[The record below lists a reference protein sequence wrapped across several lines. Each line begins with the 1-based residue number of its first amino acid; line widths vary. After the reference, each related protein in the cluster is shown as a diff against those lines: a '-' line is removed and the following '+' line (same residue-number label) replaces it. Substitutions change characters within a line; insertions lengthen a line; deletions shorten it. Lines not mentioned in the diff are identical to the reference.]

1 MGEWAAEA
9 TDGEAITRLDT
20 GVAHI
25 ARVYDYLLG
34 GKDNFA
40 SDRVAGDE
48 LVKVMPSIVPG
59 VRGCRGFLVRVVRY
73 LAAEAGI
80 RQFLDIGT
88 GLPTANNT
96 HETAQ
101 QAAPESRVVY
111 VDNDPLVL
119 VHARA
124 LLTSSPQGKTA
135 YLDADLRDPGK
146 ILEEAADTLDFSRP
160 VAVMLVGVLHCIP
173 DDGDPWGIVDQ
184 IVAAL
189 SPGSYLVVGQ
199 PANDIQ
205 AEAEEGAAGLN
216 DRLAEP
222 VTFRTR
228 DQIGRFLNGLEILE
242 PGIVQY
248 PHWRPDPDAEPIPD
262 TPAWCAVARKN

>member
-1 MGEWAAEA
+1 MDEQTEMAV
-9 TDGEAITRLDT
+9 DGEAITRLDT

-40 SDRVAGDE
+40 SDRVAAGE
-48 LVKVMPSIVPG
+48 LVKVLPSIVPA
-59 VRGCRGFLVRVVRY
+59 VRGCRAFLIRVVRY

-101 QAAPESRVVY
+101 QAAPDSRVVY

-124 LLTSSPQGKTA
+124 LLTSSPEGKTA

-146 ILEEAADTLDFSRP
+146 ILKEAAEALDFSRP

-173 DDGDPWGIVDQ
+173 DDGDPWAIVNQ
-184 IVAAL
+184 IMAAVP
-189 SPGSYLVVGQ
+189 PGSYLVVGA
-199 PANDIQ
+199 PASDVQ
-205 AEAEEGAAGLN
+205 AEAEKGAAGLN
-216 DRLAEP
+216 ARLAEP
-222 VTFRTR
+222 VTFRSR
-228 DQIGRFLNGLEILE
+228 GQIARFLDGLEILE
-242 PGIVQY
+242 PGVVQY
-248 PHWRPDPDAEPIPD
+248 PHWRPDPGAEPVPD